1 MDRARGGR
9 SPVDLIDDFVSLS
22 LLLRP
27 RTSSRAEKHSIA
39 MTSDS
44 VDDIIKPKQKLR
56 IPVVSGL
63 VEYFQSC
70 FVPPDAQWRKRQLI
84 IWGAS
89 TLGCLVNP
97 TLTEGFAR
105 MNWLPAGGMM
115 GYRGMPGMGKDS
127 EGGRNPY
134 RGKRNKKHQV
144 QAMGIAILGWTVA
157 RGVAESV
164 VSRVPAMAA
173 SRSAEWFRFAIVQAM
188 LGTLVMYIQTYKEG
202 ENQKELMI

>member
-1 MDRARGGR
+1 
-9 SPVDLIDDFVSLS
+9 
-22 LLLRP
+22 
-27 RTSSRAEKHSIA
+27 

-164 VSRVPAMAA
+164 GSRVTAMAA

-188 LGTLVMYIQTYKEG
+188 LGTLVMYVQTYKEG